1 MKNPLQ
7 KICVLILLSLLSM
20 NGFSQELPPGLRNFL
35 IDFGKSSSLS
45 NYDSELEYNRVNER
59 VIDVFMNSF
68 VSSDAIIFNDVYHAP
83 DAPVYV
89 TVQEYCDLIAE
100 HYPEGFLSF
109 VYSPKLQ
116 RVYHKNGNI
125 YYEVEVD
132 KYLSTDF
139 GMEDPPHIY
148 FDPYSK
154 LKLSIVFVDNGYKI
168 LMIEEARS
176 AIAGEYWIRNIMP
189 QSVSLLGSYSGA
201 NLSVN
206 EVPSGFGEF
215 HSDAGAHSSGAL
227 RLSWDLGGKNNLK
240 VGLLSGV
247 EYSNVQ
253 NNLNLS
259 SYSSTRKLFDKDNYP
274 YTQMVSGMDISQE
287 YSFQS
292 ISVPLGIHIDYS
304 FPSKWKPIVA
314 SARDAQKRFPVKRNV
329 RLSLNAGV
337 KFNYINASEVNSNS
351 GTFSYAGEY
360 GFWNEIT
367 NDTSFI
373 TIRDLPAYGF
383 YSDTT
388 FSVSNM
394 PTSYKSNYFSAFAE
408 LNVTYPIN
416 QYIEVFAGP
425 VFNVSLSKMNT
436 VEDDFVFSDHA
447 GDNRNFL
454 STTSV
459 SMDGIGANAGIILN
473 IKPPRSDFYRYPEL
487 HSLKPYS
494 ASKSVARFKGSYTKI
509 VLNVNAASDFRQKL
523 QVSFEG
529 EWISKPQMRKISTG
543 KTKKLSLKYPVDP
556 AINGTGMVN
565 IIKPFGVE
573 VTTVN
578 CDYYNNVDH
587 EVVAIPLDSLV
598 SNSGCFVNH
607 NVNLKVEKL
616 PDFNLVYVT
625 LNGRDDAKS
634 RKDLTD
640 ELRKIYRKA
649 RFDDEEILI
658 YISTEINKPVVFC
671 NFEVPSIQ
679 NISFK
684 VFNADTFDD
693 FINEVRNKYNSAI
706 EDYTEDLHNLEVVMG
721 ANFDITQRLNASRR
735 YVNFY
740 FLPVDASYYRVPG
753 YIEEADNS
761 IIQNLIIN
769 LTNKYCLN
777 VPVEQ
782 DQYKVYVHLRADQ
795 YKEISL
801 DKRVPVNECNNK
813 IVLY

>member
-7 KICVLILLSLLSM
+7 KICVLILFSLFSL
-20 NGFSQELPPGLRNFL
+20 NGFSQELPPALRNFL

-45 NYDSELEYNRVNER
+45 NYDTELEYNRVNER
-59 VIDVFMNSF
+59 MIDVFMNSF
-68 VSSDAIIFNDVYHAP
+68 ISSDAIIFNDVYHGP

-89 TVQEYCDLIAE
+89 TVQEYCDLVAE
-100 HYPEGFLSF
+100 YYPEGFLSF

-116 RVYHKNGNI
+116 HVYHKNGNI
-125 YYEVEVD
+125 YYEIEVD

-139 GMEDPPHIY
+139 GMENPPHIY

-176 AIAGEYWIRNIMP
+176 AFAGEYWIRKIMP
-189 QSVSLLGSYSGA
+189 QNLTLLGGYTGSSLSVDEVPAGFTDFQSGA
-201 NLSVN
+201 
-206 EVPSGFGEF
+206 
-215 HSDAGAHSSGAL
+215 GAQSYGAL
-227 RLSWDLGGKNNLK
+227 RLSWDLGGKGKLK
-240 VGLLSGV
+240 FGLLSGI
-247 EYSNVQ
+247 EYAKTTNSM
-253 NNLNLS
+253 NLD
-259 SYSSTRKLFDKDNYP
+259 SYSATRKLLDKDNYP
-274 YTQMVSGMDISQE
+274 YLQMVSGKDISQE
-287 YSFQS
+287 YSFSS
-292 ISVPLGIHIDYS
+292 ISVPLGIHVDYS

-337 KFNYINASEVNSNS
+337 KFNSINASEVNSNS
-351 GTFSYAGEY
+351 GTYSYAGEY

-383 YSDTT
+383 YSDTA
-388 FSVSNM
+388 FSVNDM
-394 PTSYKSNYFSAFAE
+394 PSSYKSNYFSAFAE
-408 LNVTYPIN
+408 FNVTYPVN

-425 VFNVSLSKMNT
+425 VFNVSVSKMNE
-436 VEDDFVFSDHA
+436 VENDFVFSSQA
-447 GDNRNFL
+447 GDSRNLL
-454 STTSV
+454 STSGV
-459 SMDGIGANAGIILN
+459 SMAGIGANAGIILN
-473 IKPPRSDFYRYPEL
+473 IKPPRNAFYPYPEL

-494 ASKSVARFKGSYTKI
+494 ASKSSAKFKGSFTKT
-509 VLNVNAASDFRQKL
+509 VLNVNVSSDFRQKL
-523 QVSFEG
+523 LVSLNG
-529 EWISKPQMRKISTG
+529 EWMAKPQTNKISTG
-543 KTKKLSLKYPVDP
+543 KTKKLTLKYPVDP

-565 IIKPFGVE
+565 IIKPFGIE
-573 VTTVN
+573 VTATN

-587 EVVAIPLDSLV
+587 QQIAIPLDSLIR
-598 SNSGCFVNH
+598 NRGCFVTH

-616 PDFNLVYVT
+616 PAFNLVYVT
-625 LNGRDDAKS
+625 LNGRDDANA

-649 RFDDEEILI
+649 RFDNEEILI

-679 NISFK
+679 NISYK
-684 VFNADTFDD
+684 VFTADSFDE

-721 ANFDITQRLNASRR
+721 ANFGITQRLNASRR

-761 IIQNLIIN
+761 IIQNLIIS
-769 LTNKYCLN
+769 LTNKYCLD

-782 DQYKVYVHLRADQ
+782 DQYKVYVHIRADQ

-801 DKRVPVNECNNK
+801 DRRVPVNECNNK